1 MKVED
6 GIKDYDEVV
15 MDYADLVLCTGSTA
29 CNGSIVNFIDI
40 GKEVVFYGTTFSG
53 GAVLMDQKRS
63 CFAHLYA

>member
-1 MKVED
+1 
-6 GIKDYDEVV
+6 

-29 CNGSIVNFIDI
+29 CNGSIVNYIDI